1 MALPQTLQPQQAEK
15 KRITWEE
22 YLQLPPSMERME
34 IEDGELVLLA
44 GASAKHQRV
53 LTNLLLLLGNDPQMK
68 AAGAILPAPFDV
80 VVTQDPLRVRQPDVV
95 YVRYEKVGGSVESLD
110 ALARLEVAPDLVV
123 EILSPND
130 TIENLNAKLED
141 YHTLGVSE
149 VWLVDLV
156 PNHVFVLLREEEGWK
171 WQEPVKGEQPL
182 PTRQLAHRQIVPKAI
197 FEG

>member
-1 MALPQTLQPQQAEK
+1 MALPQTLQPQQEEK
-15 KRITWEE
+15 KRITWDE

-34 IEDGELVLLA
+34 IEDGEVVLLA
-44 GASAKHQRV
+44 GATPIHQQAVVR
-53 LTNLLLLLGNDPQMK
+53 LCWLLYGDATLREQ
-68 AAGAILPAPFDV
+68 GAILAAPVDV
-80 VVTQDPLRVRQPDVV
+80 VVRKEPLRVRQPDVM
-95 YVRYEKVGGSVESLD
+95 YIRYEQVGSQENLKN
-110 ALARLEVAPDLVV
+110 LARLEVAPDLVV

-141 YHTLGVSE
+141 YHTLGVPE

-156 PNHVFVLLREEEGWK
+156 PKHVFVLLREEEGWK
-171 WQEPVKGEQPL
+171 WQQPVKGEQPL

>member
-1 MALPQTLQPQQAEK
+1 MALPQTLQPQQEEK

-22 YLQLPPSMERME
+22 YLQLPSSMERME
-34 IEDGELVLLA
+34 IEDGEVVLLA
-44 GASAKHQRV
+44 GSSAKHQRV
-53 LTNLLLLLGNDPQMK
+53 LTNLLLLLGNDPQMRGS
-68 AAGAILPAPFDV
+68 GAILPAPFDV
-80 VVTQDPLRVRQPDVV
+80 VITQAPLRVRQPDLV
-95 YVRYEKVGGSVESLD
+95 YIRYEKVGGSVEALD

-130 TIENLNAKLED
+130 TIENLNAKLQD
-141 YHTLGVSE
+141 YHTLGVPE

-182 PTRQLAHRQIVPKAI
+182 PTRQLAHSRITPKAI